1 MNIFFLALNPQTCAK
16 YHCDA
21 HCVKMILEA
30 CQLLWTAFHL
40 TGTEEWEHFVP
51 PNIKVYKPTHKNHP
65 TAIWVRSSEGNF
77 RWTSRLAFELCL
89 EYTERYG
96 KRHACQDMAEW
107 FLNNMPECDEKTKA
121 KPITVYPTKNIPE
134 NCTPPPLAMPTEY
147 HCDDLIEAYRDY
159 YRGDKRRFAKW
170 KNGKI
175 PDWFQED

>member
-1 MNIFFLALNPQTCAK
+1 
-16 YHCDA
+16 
-21 HCVKMILEA
+21 
-30 CQLLWTAFHL
+30 
-40 TGTEEWEHFVP
+40 
-51 PNIKVYKPTHKNHP
+51 
-65 TAIWVRSSEGNF
+65 
-77 RWTSRLAFELCL
+77 
-89 EYTERYG
+89 
-96 KRHACQDMAEW
+96 MAEW